1 MTLAMARPVR
11 YWMLWATAGAVITM
25 VRWAS
30 IASRVRWNIGRARRS
45 LFDIRSERSTRHRS
59 WYQAITSAAGMTT
72 AGRLVT

>member
-30 IASRVRWNIGRARRS
+30 IASRVRWSYGRARRS
-45 LFDIRSERSTRHRS
+45 LLDIRNERSTLHRS
-59 WYQAITSAAGMTT
+59 WYLPITSAAGMT
-72 AGRLVT
+72 AAVT